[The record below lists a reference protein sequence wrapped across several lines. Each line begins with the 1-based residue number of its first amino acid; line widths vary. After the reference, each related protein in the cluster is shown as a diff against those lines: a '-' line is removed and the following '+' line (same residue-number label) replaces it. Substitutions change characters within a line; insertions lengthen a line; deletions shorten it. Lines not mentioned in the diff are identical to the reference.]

1 MAKDTRTIGE
11 KLRDLDSGVQPANQE
26 RGMGQ
31 SSERNRAVDERKDF
45 VKDRDTGDED
55 RTRSER

>member
-1 MAKDTRTIGE
+1 MAKDTRSIGD
-11 KLRDLDSGVQPANQE
+11 KLRDLDSGVQPANPE

-31 SSERNRAVDERKDF
+31 SSERNRAMDERKDF

-55 RTRSER
+55 RPRSER

>member
-1 MAKDTRTIGE
+1 MAKDTRSIGD
-11 KLRDLDSGVQPANQE
+11 KLRDTESHVHDANQE
-26 RGMGQ
+26 RGMGK
-31 SSERNRAVDERKDF
+31 SAERNRAMDERKDF